1 MTETKAVLFDLDD
14 TLFDHAFA
22 ARRAL
27 EGIHGDLPRFADGP
41 FDILEKEYGRL
52 LEEVHLRV
60 LAGEM
65 TLDEARRD
73 RMRTLLSGDGESG
86 DGNLPGD
93 EEVAALASRFRGG
106 YLENRRVAEGT
117 YELLEEL
124 RERGVV
130 VVGVVT
136 NNMTAEQ
143 KDKLA
148 FCKLDALINF
158 MVTSEEVGSPKPE
171 KTIFEAALN
180 RADCRASEAV
190 VVGDSWESDVV
201 GARSAGIRA
210 VWYNPRGLPKPDG
223 FPVSELRSFLPL
235 EEALDAMLRN
245 GASPL

>member
-1 MTETKAVLFDLDD
+1 MMSENASETKAVLFDLDD

-22 ARRAL
+22 AKRAL
-27 EGIHGDLPRFADGP
+27 EEIHGDLPRFADGP

-73 RMRTLLSGDGESG
+73 RVRTLLSGDGRTPANGEV
-86 DGNLPGD
+86 DG
-93 EEVAALASRFRGG
+93 LASRFRSG
-106 YLENRRVAEGT
+106 YLENRRVSEGA

-124 RERGVV
+124 REREV

-136 NNMTAEQ
+136 NNLTAEQ
-143 KDKLA
+143 KGKLA
-148 FCKLDALINF
+148 FCKLDAFIDF
-158 MVTSEEVGSPKPE
+158 MVTSEEVGIPKPE
-171 KTIFEAALN
+171 KDIFEAALE

-201 GARSAGIRA
+201 GARNAGIRA
-210 VWYNPRGLPKPDG
+210 VWYNPRGLPKPDD
-223 FPVSELRSFLPL
+223 FPVAELRSFRPL
-235 EEALDAMLRN
+235 EVALDAILRN
-245 GASPL
+245 GDSQPL

>member
-1 MTETKAVLFDLDD
+1 MKAVLFDLDD

-27 EGIHGDLPRFADGP
+27 EGIHKELPRFSGKP
-41 FDILEKEYGRL
+41 FETLEEQYSAL

-60 LAGEM
+60 LAGKL

-73 RMRTLLSGDGESG
+73 RMRTLMADDDGIPPKEG
-86 DGNLPGD
+86 
-93 EEVAALASRFRGG
+93 EVAALAHRFRTG
-106 YLENRRVAEGT
+106 YLENRRAADGA

-124 RERGVV
+124 RRRRII
-130 VVGVVT
+130 VGIVT

-148 FCKLDALINF
+148 FCKLDSLVDF
-158 MVTSEEVGSPKPE
+158 MVTSEEVGIPKPE
-171 KTIFEAALN
+171 RVIFEAALA
-180 RADCRASEAV
+180 RADCDASEAV

-210 VWYNPRGLPKPDG
+210 VWCNPKGMSRPDA
-223 FPVSELRSFLPL
+223 SIAAEMRSFRPL
-235 EEALDAMLRN
+235 EAALDVLLER
-245 GASPL
+245 GKG